1 MAAQSTNIQALREE
15 LGKRLTDQQMP
26 RAMPAECYISSDYLA
41 LERDQLF
48 RKQWICV
55 GHAGEIP
62 KPGDF
67 YTTELIDEQLVVVR
81 DKAGQVKVLSNVC
94 RHRGNVVARG
104 AGHTARF
111 TCGYHGW
118 TYGIDGH
125 LLAAP
130 LMQENAG
137 FQKAQCRLHEFRCE
151 LWQEYIFV
159 NLDGAAS
166 SLGEALEP
174 IAPVIKNYHPA
185 EQNFL
190 FGAEEVWNTNW
201 KCVVENFMEGYHL
214 SPLHPTTL
222 HPITP
227 TILCEKLPN
236 GAAFTGY
243 RSNFNPAC
251 PERGPYHPDLSEKER
266 RSDVFYA
273 VFPSFVVG
281 FCPHFTLYM
290 CTRPLTPDTVAI
302 RWGITGNATDP
313 ASKVV
318 TDYVQLCKD
327 FCAEDRRE
335 LEQLQKGLKSRYYQP
350 GPLAPDNFEGTV
362 RDIVDYMARHL
373 GVKSEQASLK

>member
-1 MAAQSTNIQALREE
+1 
-15 LGKRLTDQQMP
+15 MP

-62 KPGDF
+62 KPGDY

-130 LMQENAG
+130 LMQEDAG

-174 IAPVIKNYHPA
+174 ITPVIKNYHPA